1 MRFSLSVWAVSFA
14 SLPLFLLIPELATA
28 QKTIHVPGDAPTIQ
42 QAINAAQNGDTVLVA
57 PGTYDENIDFEGKSI
72 EVTSESS
79 SGAGAANTII
89 AGSAGPTVTF
99 QSNEPSTAVL
109 SGFTITH
116 QSVGGETPPGEG
128 ILISSASPTI
138 TANAVV
144 ENDGCGI
151 SITGPPSSPAIRG
164 NEISWNFLGTTRTT
178 VPYCS
183 AAFGIDVDNA
193 GSVEISN
200 NTIQGNNTIS
210 PAAPAGAGI
219 VAYETTKLTIANNA
233 IFNNTN
239 LQAGGDDGSGLGGG
253 GGGGISAWGVENVA
267 IVQNLVYSN
276 MVIGGGSTAG
286 IAVGPGN
293 PGAEPASGTLT
304 IVNNTVVGNIS
315 PTGVPDQIAIGAY
328 AAQSTVENNIFES
341 TDSGIAI
348 YCDQGANIGFSYNDV
363 IGSAPT
369 HGCGGFNNI
378 SADPQFVGAAVDN
391 FHLTDGSPVIAAGD
405 PTAPGLPS
413 TDYDGLPRIVNGTI
427 SLGVYEYQPVTAN
440 SPVLTSSANPSYVG
454 QPVTFT
460 ATLNTSAAKS
470 PVSGTM
476 SFSDGASVLGTI
488 NVSTAGVAALSS
500 NSLSTGAHSI
510 YAVYSGDSDLP
521 PGITNT
527 VSQVV
532 STFPTTTTLTVS
544 QNNIAFGQ
552 SVSLTAEVV
561 SPSSGATVTGGVV
574 FYDGTSSLGVVNV
587 NNGTASYT
595 TSSLGAGSHTIDAE
609 FVQNQTYSTSTSN
622 AVTVTVASD
631 FAMSATPASQT
642 IDPGHAARYS
652 ISVTSESGFNAP
664 ITLACSGLPAG
675 ASCSFSPSTLAN
687 GPGDSQ
693 LVIQTAAS
701 RTASNDSRP
710 PMHRSMRL
718 GAAVPLLSAL
728 LFIPLSC
735 RRRGLRALFV
745 LICFVATTGCG
756 SPQLLTLSP
765 PQAYSIVVTG
775 ASSAANGPVTH
786 STTITLKVQS
796 SF

>member
-1 MRFSLSVWAVSFA
+1 MRFSLKVWALTLVSF
-14 SLPLFLLIPELATA
+14 LLFLLIPELATA

-99 QSNEPSTAVL
+99 RSNEPSTAVL
-109 SGFTITH
+109 NGFTITH
-116 QSVGGETPPGEG
+116 QSPGSQTPPGEG
-128 ILISSASPTI
+128 IVISSASPTV

-151 SITGPPSSPAIRG
+151 SIEDGSSPAIRG
-164 NEISWNFLGTTRTT
+164 NEISWNFVGVRSA
-178 VPYCS
+178 VHYCG
-183 AAFGIDVDNA
+183 AAFGIGIFDA

-200 NTIQGNNTIS
+200 NTIQGNNTVS
-210 PAAPAGAGI
+210 PANSSGGGIEASGA
-219 VAYETTKLTIANNA
+219 TKLTIANNA
-233 IFNNTN
+233 ICGNT
-239 LQAGGDDGSGLGGG
+239 GVGDGSNEDSNAGNGF
-253 GGGGISAWGVENVA
+253 GGIFVSEIGDLA
-267 IVQNLVYSN
+267 ITQNLVYSN
-276 MVIGGGSTAG
+276 VVVGSGTTAG
-286 IAVGPGN
+286 IGVGTANPGN
-293 PGAEPASGTLT
+293 APASGTLT
-304 IVNNTVVGNIS
+304 ILNNTVVGNVGPS
-315 PTGVPDQIAIGAY
+315 PSAEQFLIDGYP
-328 AAQSTVENNIFES
+328 AQSTVENNIFES
-341 TDSGIAI
+341 TDGGIAI
-348 YCDQGANIGFSYNDV
+348 YCDQGANVGFSYNDV

-378 SADPQFVGAAVDN
+378 SADPQFAGEAVDN
-391 FHLTDGSPVIAAGD
+391 FHLTDGSPIIDAGD
-405 PTAPGLPS
+405 PTAPGLPA

-500 NSLSTGAHSI
+500 NSLSTGTHSI

-532 STFPTTTTLTVS
+532 STFPTITTLTVS

-552 SVSLTAEVV
+552 SVTLTAEVV

-642 IDPGHAARYS
+642 IDPGHAALYS

-664 ITLACSGLPAG
+664 ITFACSGLPAG

-710 PMHRSMRL
+710 PMHGSWRF

-728 LFIPLSC
+728 LLIPLSC
-735 RRRGLRALFV
+735 RHRGFRALFV